1 MRVLLK
7 KHLHFLNMKKIR
19 IKYLILIMLILVQC
33 STDEDEILVNSIKE
47 EVLKVDNI
55 LTTNSGT
62 TSDNSSTETQTS
74 FDHQGML
81 INWVDNIIVPSI
93 SNFEVALV
101 EFNEKTSLFRSEPS
115 IESLS
120 SIREFWLNSFLK
132 WQHIEMFDIGVAE
145 EIYLK
150 NRINLYPANAERI
163 ENNILNQ
170 NYDLNQSSNFSSQGF
185 NAIAYLL
192 YGIAE
197 NDEDIILKYSTENSN
212 YSKYLTDLVDKMIEL
227 TTDVKNGW
235 NEEYRDSFI
244 NSTDNTS
251 TSSINKLT
259 NDFIYYFEK
268 GYRANKIGIP
278 AGVFSNKSLPDRV
291 EAYYA
296 KVYSKD
302 LVLEATYAIE
312 NFFNGR
318 HTNDTDL
325 SGLSINEYLNFIE
338 SDQDEKLTT
347 KINDQL
353 LKIKDK
359 LSELNNDFSEQV
371 SQDNLTMLSAYDV
384 IQANVVL
391 LKVDMLQKLNI
402 SVDYADAD
410 GD

>member
-1 MRVLLK
+1 
-7 KHLHFLNMKKIR
+7 
-19 IKYLILIMLILVQC
+19 MLILVQC
-33 STDEDEILVNSIKE
+33 STDEDEILVNSIEE

-55 LTTNSGT
+55 STTNSGT

-74 FDHQGML
+74 FDHQKML

-93 SNFEVALV
+93 SNFEVALG

-115 IESLS
+115 LESLS

-145 EIYLK
+145 EIYFK
-150 NRINLYPANAERI
+150 NRINLYPANAEKI

-197 NDEDIILKYSTENSN
+197 NDEDIILKYSSENSN

-278 AGVFSNKSLPDRV
+278 AGVFSNTSLPDRV

-296 KVYSKD
+296 KVYSRD
-302 LVLEATYAIE
+302 LALEATYAIE
-312 NFFNGR
+312 NFFNGK
-318 HTNDTDL
+318 HTNDSDL

-338 SDQDEKLTT
+338 SEQDEKLTT

-353 LKIKDK
+353 SKIKDK
-359 LSELNNDFSEQV
+359 LAELNNDFSEQV
-371 SQDNLTMLSAYDV
+371 SQDNLTMLTAYDV

>member
-1 MRVLLK
+1 
-7 KHLHFLNMKKIR
+7 MKNIR
-19 IKYLILIMLILVQC
+19 IKYLIFIILILVQC
-33 STDEDEILVNSIKE
+33 STDEEESLVNTIE
-47 EVLKVDNI
+47 GEVLEVEDI
-55 LTTNSGT
+55 STTTSEG
-62 TSDNSSTETQTS
+62 TSDNLSTETQTS

-81 INWVDNIIVPSI
+81 INWVDNIILPSI
-93 SNFEVALV
+93 SNFEEALSD
-101 EFNEKTSLFRSEPS
+101 FNEKTSLFRSEPS

-145 EIYLK
+145 EVYFK
-150 NRINLYPANAERI
+150 NRINLSPANVEKI
-163 ENNILNQ
+163 EENISNQ
-170 NYDLNQSSNFSSQGF
+170 DYDLNQSSNFSSQGF

-197 NDEDIILKYSTENSN
+197 NDEDIILKYSSENSN

-235 NEEYRDSFI
+235 NDEYRDSFI

-278 AGVFSNKSLPDRV
+278 AGVFSNSALPDRV
-291 EAYYA
+291 EAYHA

-302 LVLEATYAIE
+302 LALEATYAIE

-318 HTNDTDL
+318 HTNDLDL

-338 SDQDEKLTT
+338 SDQDEKLST

-353 LKIKDK
+353 TKIKDK
-359 LSELNNDFSEQV
+359 LAELNNDFSEQV

-391 LKVDMLQKLNI
+391 MKVDMLQKLNI

>member
-1 MRVLLK
+1 
-7 KHLHFLNMKKIR
+7 
-19 IKYLILIMLILVQC
+19 MLILVQC
-33 STDEDEILVNSIKE
+33 STDEEENLINSIEE
-47 EVLKVDNI
+47 EVLKVDDI
-55 LTTNSGT
+55 STTNSGIS
-62 TSDNSSTETQTS
+62 SDNSSTETPTS

-81 INWVDNIIVPSI
+81 INWVDNIILPSI
-93 SNFEVALV
+93 SNFEVALG

-278 AGVFSNKSLPDRV
+278 AGVFSNTSLPDRV

-318 HTNDTDL
+318 HTNDSDL

>member
-1 MRVLLK
+1 
-7 KHLHFLNMKKIR
+7 MKNIR
-19 IKYLILIMLILVQC
+19 IKYLIFIILILVQC
-33 STDEDEILVNSIKE
+33 STDEEESLVNTIE
-47 EVLKVDNI
+47 GEVLEVEDI
-55 LTTNSGT
+55 STTTSEG
-62 TSDNSSTETQTS
+62 TSDNLSTETQTS

-81 INWVDNIIVPSI
+81 INWVDNIILPSI
-93 SNFEVALV
+93 SNFEEALSD
-101 EFNEKTSLFRSEPS
+101 FNEKTSLFRSEPS

-145 EIYLK
+145 EVYFK
-150 NRINLYPANAERI
+150 NRINLSPANVEKI
-163 ENNILNQ
+163 EENISNQ
-170 NYDLNQSSNFSSQGF
+170 DYDLNQSSNFSSQGF

-197 NDEDIILKYSTENSN
+197 NDEDIILKYSSENSN

-235 NEEYRDSFI
+235 NDEYRDSFI

-278 AGVFSNKSLPDRV
+278 AGVFSNSALPDRV
-291 EAYYA
+291 EAYHA

-302 LVLEATYAIE
+302 LALEATYAIE

-318 HTNDTDL
+318 HTNDLDS

-338 SDQDEKLTT
+338 SDQDEKLST

-353 LKIKDK
+353 TKIKDK
-359 LSELNNDFSEQV
+359 LAELNNDFSEQV

-391 LKVDMLQKLNI
+391 MKVDMLQKLNI

>member
-1 MRVLLK
+1 
-7 KHLHFLNMKKIR
+7 
-19 IKYLILIMLILVQC
+19 
-33 STDEDEILVNSIKE
+33 
-47 EVLKVDNI
+47 
-55 LTTNSGT
+55 
-62 TSDNSSTETQTS
+62 
-74 FDHQGML
+74 
-81 INWVDNIIVPSI
+81 
-93 SNFEVALV
+93 
-101 EFNEKTSLFRSEPS
+101 
-115 IESLS
+115 
-120 SIREFWLNSFLK
+120 
-132 WQHIEMFDIGVAE
+132 
-145 EIYLK
+145 
-150 NRINLYPANAERI
+150 
-163 ENNILNQ
+163 
-170 NYDLNQSSNFSSQGF
+170 
-185 NAIAYLL
+185 
-192 YGIAE
+192 
-197 NDEDIILKYSTENSN
+197 
-212 YSKYLTDLVDKMIEL
+212 MIEL

-278 AGVFSNKSLPDRV
+278 AGVFSNTSLPDRV

-296 KVYSKD
+296 KVYSRD
-302 LVLEATYAIE
+302 LALEATYAIE

-318 HTNDTDL
+318 HTNDSNL

-338 SDQDEKLTT
+338 SDQDDKLTS

-359 LSELNNDFSEQV
+359 LAELNNDFSEQV
-371 SQDNLTMLSAYDV
+371 SQDNLTMLTAYDV

>member
-1 MRVLLK
+1 
-7 KHLHFLNMKKIR
+7 MKNIR
-19 IKYLILIMLILVQC
+19 IKHLILIMLILVQC
-33 STDEDEILVNSIKE
+33 STDEGEENLLDSIEE
-47 EVLKVDNI
+47 EVLKVDDI
-55 LTTNSGT
+55 STTTSET

-81 INWVDNIIVPSI
+81 INWVDNIIVPSV
-93 SNFEVALV
+93 SNFEVALS
-101 EFNEKTSLFRSEPS
+101 EFNEKISLFRSEPS

-132 WQHIEMFDIGVAE
+132 WQHIEMFDIGLAE
-145 EIYLK
+145 EVYYK
-150 NRINLYPANAERI
+150 NRINLYPANVEKI
-163 ENNILNQ
+163 EGNILNQ

-185 NAIAYLL
+185 NAIAYML
-192 YGIAE
+192 YWIAE
-197 NDEDIILKYSTENSN
+197 NDEDIILKYSSENSS

-235 NEEYRDSFI
+235 NDEYRDSFI

-278 AGVFSNKSLPDRV
+278 AGVFSNTSLPDRV
-291 EAYYA
+291 EAYHA

-302 LVLEATYAIE
+302 LALEATYAIE

-338 SDQDEKLTT
+338 SDQDEKLSI

-353 LKIKDK
+353 SKIKDK
-359 LSELNNDFSEQV
+359 LAELNDDFSEQV

>member
-1 MRVLLK
+1 
-7 KHLHFLNMKKIR
+7 
-19 IKYLILIMLILVQC
+19 MLILVQC
-33 STDEDEILVNSIKE
+33 STDEDEILVNTVEE

-55 LTTNSGT
+55 STTNNGT

-93 SNFEVALV
+93 SNFEVALG

-115 IESLS
+115 IESLT

-145 EIYLK
+145 EIYFK
-150 NRINLYPANAERI
+150 NRINLYPANAEKI

-197 NDEDIILKYSTENSN
+197 NDEDIILKYSSENSN

-278 AGVFSNKSLPDRV
+278 AGVFSNTSLPDRV

-296 KVYSKD
+296 KVYSRD
-302 LVLEATYAIE
+302 LALEATYAIE
-312 NFFNGR
+312 NFFNGK
-318 HTNDTDL
+318 HTNDSDL

-338 SDQDEKLTT
+338 SDQDDKLTS

-359 LSELNNDFSEQV
+359 LAELNNDFSEQV
-371 SQDNLTMLSAYDV
+371 SQDNLTMLTAYDV

>member
-1 MRVLLK
+1 
-7 KHLHFLNMKKIR
+7 
-19 IKYLILIMLILVQC
+19 MLILVQC
-33 STDEDEILVNSIKE
+33 STDEDEILVNTIEE

-55 LTTNSGT
+55 STTNSGT

-93 SNFEVALV
+93 SNFEVALG

-115 IESLS
+115 LESLS

-145 EIYLK
+145 EIYFK
-150 NRINLYPANAERI
+150 NRINLYPANAEKI

-185 NAIAYLL
+185 NAIAYML

-197 NDEDIILKYSTENSN
+197 NDEDIILKYSSENSS

-235 NEEYRDSFI
+235 NDEYRDSFI

-278 AGVFSNKSLPDRV
+278 AGVFSNTSLPDRV
-291 EAYYA
+291 EAYHA

-302 LVLEATYAIE
+302 LALEATYAIE

-338 SDQDEKLTT
+338 SDQDEKLSI

-353 LKIKDK
+353 SKIKDK
-359 LSELNNDFSEQV
+359 LAELNDDFSEQV

>member
-1 MRVLLK
+1 
-7 KHLHFLNMKKIR
+7 MKKIR
-19 IKYLILIMLILVQC
+19 IKDLILIMLILVQC
-33 STDEDEILVNSIKE
+33 STDEADENPLNSIDE
-47 EVLKVDNI
+47 EVLKVDDT
-55 LTTNSGT
+55 LTNTNET
-62 TSDNSSTETQTS
+62 TSDNSSNETQTS
-74 FDHQGML
+74 FDHHGML
-81 INWVDNIIVPSI
+81 INWVDNIILPSI
-93 SNFEVALV
+93 SNFEIALS
-101 EFNEKTSLFRSEPS
+101 EFKEKTSLFIGDPS
-115 IESLS
+115 IENLS
-120 SIREFWLNSFLK
+120 KIRDFWLNCFLK

-145 EIYLK
+145 EIYYK
-150 NRINLYPANAERI
+150 NRINLYPANDEKI

-185 NAIAYLL
+185 NALDYLL

-197 NDEDIILKYSTENSN
+197 NDEDIILKYSSENSN
-212 YSKYLTDLVDKMIEL
+212 YSKYLKDLVDKMIEL

-235 NEEYRDSFI
+235 NDEYRDSFI

-278 AGVFSNKSLPDRV
+278 AGVFSNSALPDRV
-291 EAYYA
+291 EASHA

-302 LVLEATYAIE
+302 LALEATYAIE

-318 HTNDTDL
+318 HTNDLDL

-338 SDQDEKLTT
+338 SDQDEKLST

-353 LKIKDK
+353 TKIKDK
-359 LSELNNDFSEQV
+359 LAELNNDFSEQV

-391 LKVDMLQKLNI
+391 MKVDMLQKLNI

>member
-1 MRVLLK
+1 
-7 KHLHFLNMKKIR
+7 
-19 IKYLILIMLILVQC
+19 MLILVQC
-33 STDEDEILVNSIKE
+33 STDEEENLINSIEE
-47 EVLKVDNI
+47 EVLKVDDI
-55 LTTNSGT
+55 STTNSGIS
-62 TSDNSSTETQTS
+62 SDNSSTETPTS

-81 INWVDNIIVPSI
+81 INWVDNIILPSI
-93 SNFEVALV
+93 SNFEVALG

-278 AGVFSNKSLPDRV
+278 AGVFSNTSLPDRV

-318 HTNDTDL
+318 HTNDSDL

-338 SDQDEKLTT
+338 SDQDEKLAT

>member
-1 MRVLLK
+1 
-7 KHLHFLNMKKIR
+7 
-19 IKYLILIMLILVQC
+19 MLILVQC
-33 STDEDEILVNSIKE
+33 STDEGEENLLDSIEE
-47 EVLKVDNI
+47 EVLKVDDI
-55 LTTNSGT
+55 STTTSET

-81 INWVDNIIVPSI
+81 INWVDNIILPSI
-93 SNFEVALV
+93 SNFEVALS

-132 WQHIEMFDIGVAE
+132 WQHIEMFDIGLAE
-145 EIYLK
+145 EVYYK
-150 NRINLYPANAERI
+150 NRINLYPANVEKI
-163 ENNILNQ
+163 EGNILNQ

-185 NAIAYLL
+185 NAIAYML

-197 NDEDIILKYSTENSN
+197 NDEDIILKYSSENSN

-235 NEEYRDSFI
+235 NDEYRDSFI

-278 AGVFSNKSLPDRV
+278 AGVFSNTSLPDRV
-291 EAYYA
+291 EAYHA

-302 LVLEATYAIE
+302 LALEATYAIE

-338 SDQDEKLTT
+338 SDQDEKLSI

-353 LKIKDK
+353 SKIKDK
-359 LSELNNDFSEQV
+359 LAELNDDFSEQV